1 MSETA
6 ARQMHLFGQIRQG
19 SHQVGW
25 RLPEAAAHRD
35 FSLYKR
41 LASACEAAKFDA
53 VFFAD
58 SLGFRPTRGQDA
70 FSRAGATR
78 LEPITLLSALAATT
92 ERLGLVATAS
102 ILNQPY
108 TLARQFAS
116 LDHISNGRAGWNIV
130 TSSYPHEAHNFG
142 MDKNY
147 AHDERYVRVEEFLNL
162 AIGLWDGIEDA
173 ATVADKATGR
183 YIDPE
188 RVHGIGFK
196 GEYYNAAGPID
207 MARCPQ
213 GHPILVQAGASD
225 AGRNFA
231 TRYADCL
238 FTMTKSYEGAQL
250 FYQQIKEQ
258 VAGWGRRADDIK
270 ILNSARFLIGST
282 EAEARR
288 KADAL
293 DELINPADAVRA
305 LEFWI
310 GGFDLSPYDLDGPL
324 PDLPETDR
332 IKTTQA
338 QLLALARRDGLT
350 IRQLAVKIANESLGI
365 SVVGTPEQAADTL
378 ETWFINRAVDGF
390 VISGAYLPGGFE
402 LFTEHVVPILQK
414 RNLFRTEYAGPMLR
428 DHLGLARPRN
438 SFVLHPERSAVPE
451 IWRS

>member
-25 RLPEAAAHRD
+25 RLPEAAGKRD

-41 LASACEAAKFDA
+41 LALACEAAKFDA
-53 VFFAD
+53 IFFAD

-92 ERLGLVATAS
+92 DRLGLVATAS

-130 TSSYPHEAHNFG
+130 TSSYEHEAHNFG
-142 MDKNY
+142 MEKNY
-147 AHDERYVRVEEFLNL
+147 PHDERYVRAEEFLNL
-162 AIGLWDGIEDA
+162 AIGLWDGIEDTA
-173 ATVADKATGR
+173 VVADKVTGQ

-188 RVHGIGFK
+188 KVHGIGFK
-196 GEYYNAAGPID
+196 GKYYNAAGPID
-207 MARCPQ
+207 MPRCPQ

-238 FTMTKSYEGAQL
+238 FTMTKSYDGAQL
-250 FYQQIKEQ
+250 FYKQIKEQ
-258 VAGWGRRADDIK
+258 VAGWGRREDNIK

-282 EAEARR
+282 EVEARR
-288 KADAL
+288 KADEL
-293 DELINPADAVRA
+293 DELINSTDAVRA

-332 IKTTQA
+332 IQTTQA

-365 SVVGTPEQAADTL
+365 SVIGTPEQAADTM
-378 ETWFINRAVDGF
+378 EAWFINRAVDGF
-390 VISGAYLPGGFE
+390 VISGAYLPQQFE

-414 RNLFRTEYAGPMLR
+414 RNLFRSEYAGPMLR
-428 DHLGLARPRN
+428 DHLGLSRPDD
-438 SFVLHPERSAVPE
+438 SFVLHPQRHAVPE
-451 IWRS
+451 IWTT